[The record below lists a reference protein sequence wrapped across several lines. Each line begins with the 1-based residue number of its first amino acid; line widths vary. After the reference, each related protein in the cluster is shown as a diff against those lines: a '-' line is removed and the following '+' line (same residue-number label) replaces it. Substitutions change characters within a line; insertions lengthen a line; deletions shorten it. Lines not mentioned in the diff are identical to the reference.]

1 VRNSGKSY
9 LRFLEE
15 KYIYKGTGH
24 MHAPIIRRK
33 VRQVYLTNLND
44 YVNIIEMSFR
54 KYSESYVNDPGEP
67 LNFSLILQDLTGLY
81 GSDREMLAA
90 ALRYLLTHFVGNGL
104 APMNFVNATD
114 HEYGPVTKYGVRP
127 QEIID
132 NIMAAWLAG
141 GDYFV
146 DDFELMFGWER
157 YCGAFIEDDEPEDVG
172 SRS

>member
-1 VRNSGKSY
+1 MSAIREQRNVVPVD
-9 LRFLEE
+9 F
-15 KYIYKGTGH
+15 
-24 MHAPIIRRK
+24 
-33 VRQVYLTNLND
+33 QNLD
-44 YVNIIEMSFR
+44 QQIDILGMSFR
-54 KYSESYVNDPGEP
+54 EYCDSYVNDPGEP

-132 NIMAAWLAG
+132 NIMAAWREG

-157 YCGAFIEDDEPEDVG
+157 DCGAFIEDTTVEDG
-172 SRS
+172 TRSGN